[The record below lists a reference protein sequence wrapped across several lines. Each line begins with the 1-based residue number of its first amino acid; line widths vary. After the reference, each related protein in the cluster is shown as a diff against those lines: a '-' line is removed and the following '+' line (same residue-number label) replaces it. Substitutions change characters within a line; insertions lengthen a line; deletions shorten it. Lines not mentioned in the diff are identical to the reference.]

1 MGKKKQEL
9 EKKEA
14 ERKRKEEEERRKK
27 EAERKRKEEERR
39 RKKYLHACKIGD
51 IDHIKTHGQFYR
63 QYHYG
68 MTGYQSLML
77 AVQNQRIK
85 VVKYL
90 LDNGGNV
97 SLSLNTEGDNAFH
110 AVVVGLITLDWR
122 DRSLDNGTYRV
133 IRESDERYI
142 EDLLKLLLHHES
154 FSLEAMNRINYTD
167 HTPLD
172 IILRAYL
179 KEATYSM
186 AKQLPNNHLR
196 FEETTGGFHY
206 SRFHIPFSRKA
217 FLDNI
222 ILLLHSKG
230 AKGNK
235 YQAKLDKLLEAEKA
249 RKQKEEAERI
259 LKEEQTRREKRSR
272 KFLVACK
279 N

>member
-1 MGKKKQEL
+1 MGKQFFFKKKVDTIVKEGKKRNVLDNAILLLHSKGAKGNKYQAKLDKLLEAEKARKIKEEAERILKKKQEL
-9 EKKEA
+9 E
-14 ERKRKEEEERRKK
+14 KK

-51 IDHIKTHGQFYR
+51 IDHIKTHRQFYR

-133 IRESDERYI
+133 IREPDERHI

-154 FSLEAMNRINYTD
+154 FSLEAMNRINYT
-167 HTPLD
+167 
-172 IILRAYL
+172 
-179 KEATYSM
+179 
-186 AKQLPNNHLR
+186 
-196 FEETTGGFHY
+196 
-206 SRFHIPFSRKA
+206 
-217 FLDNI
+217 
-222 ILLLHSKG
+222 
-230 AKGNK
+230 
-235 YQAKLDKLLEAEKA
+235 
-249 RKQKEEAERI
+249 
-259 LKEEQTRREKRSR
+259 
-272 KFLVACK
+272 
-279 N
+279 

>member
-1 MGKKKQEL
+1 MG
-9 EKKEA
+9 
-14 ERKRKEEEERRKK
+14 
-27 EAERKRKEEERR
+27 
-39 RKKYLHACKIGD
+39 
-51 IDHIKTHGQFYR
+51 
-63 QYHYG
+63 
-68 MTGYQSLML
+68 
-77 AVQNQRIK
+77 
-85 VVKYL
+85 
-90 LDNGGNV
+90 
-97 SLSLNTEGDNAFH
+97 
-110 AVVVGLITLDWR
+110 
-122 DRSLDNGTYRV
+122 DNGTYRV
-133 IRESDERYI
+133 IREPDERHI

-259 LKEEQTRREKRSR
+259 ARKIKEEAERILKKKQELEKKEAERKRKEEERRR
-272 KFLVACK
+272 KKYLHACK
-279 N
+279 IGDIDHIKTHRQFYRQYHYGMTGYQSLMLAVQNQRIKVVKYLLDNGGNVSLSL